1 MTTGDMVIYRRGAD
15 QGMMRDKRAG
25 YGLITDIDGRY
36 CWVFWSRLASDNFD
50 GFKWCELK
58 DLEVVCEGR

>member
-1 MTTGDMVIYRRGAD
+1 MTVGDMVIRATAYVPGDRRC
-15 QGMMRDKRAG
+15 G

-36 CWVFWSRLASDNFD
+36 CWVFWPGLASDMFD